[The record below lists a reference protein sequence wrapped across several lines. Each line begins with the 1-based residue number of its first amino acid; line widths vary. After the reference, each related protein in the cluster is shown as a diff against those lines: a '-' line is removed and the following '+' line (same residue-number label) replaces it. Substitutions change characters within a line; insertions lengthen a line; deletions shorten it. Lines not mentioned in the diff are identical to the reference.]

1 MTVPVRVFVDL
12 DPVFTQIRHLT
23 DPLAR
28 ERAVQ
33 HTSFFTVGGNVGRA
47 QSTVPDDGLPWQVT
61 RQPVVLDWWPVV
73 PARAMGRFTTVMLW
87 DSYLAVEYQGVRY
100 GMKSESFSPYVDIP
114 GRVGRVLEL
123 AVGSDSVP
131 HALLRANGWEV
142 VDSTARTRD
151 PWTYQRY
158 IQDSRAEFSV
168 AKHGYVISR
177 SGWFSDRSLAYLA
190 SGRPGLLQET
200 GFSDWLETGV
210 GIVPFSNADEAVAGI
225 EDVMGRYESHCRAA
239 REVAQEFFDAR
250 AVLADL
256 IECAMSSAQAIER

>member
-1 MTVPVRVFVDL
+1 
-12 DPVFTQIRHLT
+12 
-23 DPLAR
+23 
-28 ERAVQ
+28 
-33 HTSFFTVGGNVGRA
+33 
-47 QSTVPDDGLPWQVT
+47 
-61 RQPVVLDWWPVV
+61 
-73 PARAMGRFTTVMLW
+73 MLW
-87 DSYLAVEYQGVRY
+87 DSYPAVEYQGVHY

-131 HALLRANGWEV
+131 HDLLRANGWEV
-142 VDSTARTRD
+142 GDSTARTRD
-151 PWTYQRY
+151 PWAYQRY
-158 IQDSRAEFSV
+158 IQHSKAEFSV

-190 SGRPGLLQET
+190 SGRPVLLQET

-225 EDVMGRYESHCRAA
+225 EDIMGRYESHCRAA

-256 IECAMSSAQAIER
+256 IECAMSSAQVIER